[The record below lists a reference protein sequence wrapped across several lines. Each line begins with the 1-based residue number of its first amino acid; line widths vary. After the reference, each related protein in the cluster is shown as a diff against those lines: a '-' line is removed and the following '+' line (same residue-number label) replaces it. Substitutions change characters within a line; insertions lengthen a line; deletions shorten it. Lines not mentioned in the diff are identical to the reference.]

1 MSPSEHERVC
11 EPAGPLREQAEAVW
25 DAMVQVTP
33 ARAGSGS
40 LTVTAV
46 AVPGPPLDTVMVKPT
61 GLPAVTGVASAVLV
75 IARLGSGGGGT
86 QFSVQGGPLTT
97 MVAKAC
103 TEPPL
108 VDDAVA
114 VLGSEPLVSA
124 VVGLVMWML

>member
-33 ARAGSGS
+33 AREGSGS

-46 AVPGPPLDTVMVKPT
+46 AVPGPLLDTVMVKPT

-75 IARLGSGGGGT
+75 IARP
-86 QFSVQGGPLTT
+86 GPLTT

-103 TEPPL
+103 TEAPL
-108 VDDAVA
+108 VDEAVA
-114 VLGSEPLVSA
+114 VLGSEPLVSG
-124 VVGLVMWML
+124 VVGLMMWML